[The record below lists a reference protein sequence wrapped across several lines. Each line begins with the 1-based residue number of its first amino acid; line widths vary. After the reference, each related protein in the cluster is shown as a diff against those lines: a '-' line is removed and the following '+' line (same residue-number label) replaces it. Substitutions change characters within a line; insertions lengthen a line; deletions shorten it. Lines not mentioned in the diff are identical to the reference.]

1 MNIKLSVAYIKGDC
15 SAPKKSFV
23 QGTITA
29 DLALETELICTKVKC
44 TCARV
49 VKELRLRSQVAKAEL
64 GKLAEY
70 I

>member
-1 MNIKLSVAYIKGDC
+1 MQVVYAKGDC

-29 DLALETELICTKVKC
+29 GLALENELICTKVKC
-44 TCARV
+44 TYARV